1 MALTLTRRTT
11 APLEDMAHVTNRLR
25 RLFDTP
31 FDFDVFAQP
40 MGWLPAVQVTETP
53 AELMLTAE
61 LPGMSEKDVELFV
74 EGNVLTLRGEKTE
87 ERKEEDETRKV
98 YLWERS
104 YGTFTRSFTLP
115 AEVETDRIRAEFK
128 DGVLALHLPKT
139 EKARGRKIEIAQ
151 TA

>member
-11 APLEDMAHVTNRLR
+11 APLEDMAQVTNRLR

-31 FDFDVFAQP
+31 FDFDLFPQP
-40 MGWLPAVQVTETP
+40 MGWLPAVQVTENP
-53 AELMLTAE
+53 AELLLTAE
-61 LPGMSEKDVELFV
+61 LPGMTEKDVELFV
-74 EGNVLTLRGEKTE
+74 EGNVLTLRGEKKE
-87 ERKEEDETRKV
+87 ERKEEDEGRKV

-115 AEVETDRIRAEFK
+115 TEVETEKIRAEFK

-139 EKARGRKIEIAQ
+139 EKAKGRKIEIA
-151 TA
+151 AVA